1 MPAHRTEDPVL
12 NLSSV
17 STIVFAQTD
26 SGGSALGF
34 LLPIAV
40 LGGLFYLLLVL
51 PQRRRAK
58 KAKELRDSIA
68 VGDEVRTI
76 GGIYG
81 TIRSEDDDTFTLD
94 IGGGSTMRIAKRAIS
109 ERIGDDSE

>member
-1 MPAHRTEDPVL
+1 ML
-12 NLSSV
+12 NLSSI
-17 STIVFAQTD
+17 STVIVAQTE
-26 SGGSALGF
+26 SSGSALGF
-34 LLPIAV
+34 LLPIAI

-68 VGDEVRTI
+68 VGDEIRTI

-81 TIRSEDDDTFTLD
+81 TIRSEDEETFTLD
-94 IGGGSTMRIAKRAIS
+94 IGGGTTMRIAKRAIS
-109 ERIGDDSE
+109 ERIGEDS

>member
-1 MPAHRTEDPVL
+1 ML
-12 NLSSV
+12 YLSSV
-17 STIVFAQTD
+17 STIVVAQSE

-58 KAKELRDSIA
+58 KAQELRNSIE
-68 VGDEVRTI
+68 VGDDVRTI
-76 GGIYG
+76 GGISG
-81 TIRSEDDDTFTLD
+81 TIRSEDEDTFTLD
-94 IGGGSTMRIAKRAIS
+94 IGGGSTMRVAKRAIS

>member
-1 MPAHRTEDPVL
+1 ML
-12 NLSSV
+12 YLSSA
-17 STIVFAQTD
+17 STIVVAQTES
-26 SGGSALGF
+26 SGSTLGF
-34 LLPIAV
+34 LLPIAI

-58 KAKELRDSIA
+58 KAKELRDSIE

-81 TIRSEDDDTFTLD
+81 TIRSEDDETFTID

>member
-1 MPAHRTEDPVL
+1 ML
-12 NLSSV
+12 NLSSI
-17 STIVFAQTD
+17 STIVIAQTE

-34 LLPIAV
+34 PLPIVV
-40 LGGLFYLLLVL
+40 LGGHFYLLLVM

-58 KAKELRDSIA
+58 KAHELRDSIS
-68 VGDEVRTI
+68 VGDEVRTN

-81 TIRSEDDDTFTLD
+81 TIRSEDDETFTID
-94 IGGGSTMRIAKRAIS
+94 IGGGNTIRMAKRAIS

>member
-1 MPAHRTEDPVL
+1 ML
-12 NLSSV
+12 YLSSV
-17 STIVFAQTD
+17 STIVVAQSE

-58 KAKELRDSIA
+58 KAKELRDSIS
-68 VGDEVRTI
+68 VGDDVRTI

-81 TIRSEDDDTFTLD
+81 TIRSEDNETFTMD
-94 IGGGSTMRIAKRAIS
+94 IGGGSTMRVAKRAIS

>member
-1 MPAHRTEDPVL
+1 ML
-12 NLSSV
+12 YLSSV
-17 STIVFAQTD
+17 STIVVAQTE
-26 SGGSALGF
+26 SSGSALGF

-81 TIRSEDDDTFTLD
+81 TIRSEDDETFTID
-94 IGGGSTMRIAKRAIS
+94 IGGGSTMRMAKRAIA
-109 ERIGDDSE
+109 ERIGDDTE

>member
-1 MPAHRTEDPVL
+1 ML
-12 NLSSV
+12 NLSSI
-17 STIVFAQTD
+17 STIVIAQTD
-26 SGGSALGF
+26 GGGSALGF
-34 LLPIAV
+34 LLPIVV
-40 LGGLFYLLLVL
+40 LGGLFYLLLVM

-58 KAKELRDSIA
+58 KAQALRDSIS

-81 TIRSEDDDTFTLD
+81 TIRSEDDETFTLD
-94 IGGGSTMRIAKRAIS
+94 IGGGSTMRMAKRAIS

>member
-1 MPAHRTEDPVL
+1 ML
-12 NLSSV
+12 YLSSV
-17 STIVFAQTD
+17 STIVVAQ
-26 SGGSALGF
+26 SEGGGSALGF

-58 KAKELRDSIA
+58 KAKELRDSIS
-68 VGDEVRTI
+68 VGDDVRTI

-81 TIRSEDDDTFTLD
+81 TIRSEDDETFTMD
-94 IGGGSTMRIAKRAIS
+94 IGGGSTMRVAKRAIS

>member
-1 MPAHRTEDPVL
+1 ML
-12 NLSSV
+12 NLSSI
-17 STIVFAQTD
+17 STIVIAQTE
-26 SGGSALGF
+26 SGGSAVGF
-34 LLPIAV
+34 LLPIVV
-40 LGGLFYLLLVL
+40 LGGLFYLLLVM

-81 TIRSEDDDTFTLD
+81 TIRSEDDETFTID
-94 IGGGSTMRIAKRAIS
+94 IGGGNTIRMAKRAIS

>member
-1 MPAHRTEDPVL
+1 VL
-12 NLSSV
+12 YLSSV
-17 STIVFAQTD
+17 STIVVAQTE
-26 SGGSALGF
+26 SSGSALGF
-34 LLPIAV
+34 LLPIVV

-81 TIRSEDDDTFTLD
+81 TIRSEDDETFTID
-94 IGGGSTMRIAKRAIS
+94 IGGGSSMRIAKRAIA
-109 ERIGDDSE
+109 ERIGDDTE

>member
-1 MPAHRTEDPVL
+1 ML
-12 NLSSV
+12 YLSSV
-17 STIVFAQTD
+17 STIVVAQTE
-26 SGGSALGF
+26 SSGSALGF
-34 LLPIAV
+34 LLPIVV

-81 TIRSEDDDTFTLD
+81 TIRSEDDETFTID
-94 IGGGSTMRIAKRAIS
+94 IGGGSSMRIAKRAIA
-109 ERIGDDSE
+109 ERIGDDTE

>member
-1 MPAHRTEDPVL
+1 ML
-12 NLSSV
+12 NLSSI
-17 STIVFAQTD
+17 STIVIAQTE

-34 LLPIAV
+34 LLPIVV
-40 LGGLFYLLLVL
+40 LGGLFYLLLVM

-81 TIRSEDDDTFTLD
+81 TIRSEDDETFTID
-94 IGGGSTMRIAKRAIS
+94 IGGGNTIRMAKRAIS
-109 ERIGDDSE
+109 ERVGDDSE

>member
-1 MPAHRTEDPVL
+1 ML

-17 STIVFAQTD
+17 STIVIAQTE
-26 SGGSALGF
+26 SSGSALGF

-51 PQRRRAK
+51 PHRRRAK
-58 KAKELRDSIA
+58 KAQELRASIEI
-68 VGDEVRTI
+68 GDEVRTI

-94 IGGGSTMRIAKRAIS
+94 IGGGSTMRVAKRAIS
-109 ERIGDDSE
+109 ERVGDDSE

>member
-1 MPAHRTEDPVL
+1 ML

-17 STIVFAQTD
+17 SAIVFAQTD

-40 LGGLFYLLLVL
+40 LGGLFYVLLVL

-58 KAKELRDSIA
+58 KAQELRASIE

-94 IGGGSTMRIAKRAIS
+94 IGGGSTMRVAKRAIS
-109 ERIGDDSE
+109 ERVGDDSE

>member
-1 MPAHRTEDPVL
+1 VL
-12 NLSSV
+12 NLSSI
-17 STIVFAQTD
+17 STIVVAQTES
-26 SGGSALGF
+26 SGNALGF
-34 LLPIAV
+34 LLPIAI
-40 LGGLFYLLLVL
+40 LGGLFYVLLVL

-58 KAKELRDSIA
+58 KAQELRNSIEI
-68 VGDEVRTI
+68 GDEVRTI

-94 IGGGSTMRIAKRAIS
+94 IGGGSTMRVAKRAIS

>member
-1 MPAHRTEDPVL
+1 ML
-12 NLSSV
+12 NLSSI
-17 STIVFAQTD
+17 STIVIAQTE

-34 LLPIAV
+34 LLPIVV
-40 LGGLFYLLLVL
+40 LGGLFYLLLVM

-81 TIRSEDDDTFTLD
+81 TIRSEDDETFTID
-94 IGGGSTMRIAKRAIS
+94 IGGGNTIRMAKRAIS

>member
-1 MPAHRTEDPVL
+1 ML
-12 NLSSV
+12 NLSNISAV
-17 STIVFAQTD
+17 VIAQSE

-58 KAKELRDSIA
+58 KAQELRDSIS

-81 TIRSEDDDTFTLD
+81 TIRSEDGETFTID
-94 IGGGSTMRIAKRAIS
+94 IGGGTTMRIAKRAIS
-109 ERIGDDSE
+109 ERIGDDA

>member
-1 MPAHRTEDPVL
+1 VL
-12 NLSSV
+12 YLSSA
-17 STIVFAQTD
+17 STIVVAQTE
-26 SGGSALGF
+26 SSGSALGF
-34 LLPIAV
+34 LLPIAI

-58 KAKELRDSIA
+58 KAKELRDSIE

-81 TIRSEDDDTFTLD
+81 TIRSEDDETFTID

-109 ERIGDDSE
+109 ERIEDDSE